1 MYNFREVNDD
11 ILRDW
16 LSIREQEVFCTLTG
30 EDKKHHIYFDELSE
44 NILKN
49 VPKQNQKYVKKQ
61 LEILDKNFMDYL
73 SYWNE
78 KYYRNSF
85 VDGVQ
90 IISGYTEEK
99 YSIAVQSFF
108 SGRPLI
114 WKQLLYSAYIGTMAS
129 DIFEHL
135 SKSLIILI

>member
-30 EDKKHHIYFDELSE
+30 EDKKHHIYVDELYE

-78 KYYRNSF
+78 KYYRNGF

-90 IISGYTEEK
+90 IISGCFEK
-99 YSIAVQSFF
+99 
-108 SGRPLI
+108 
-114 WKQLLYSAYIGTMAS
+114 
-129 DIFEHL
+129 
-135 SKSLIILI
+135 